1 MPNNLIVT
9 PANLEKY
16 ALKQDAASAKAAD
29 AAGATSG
36 LGGWCWAYH
45 GVISGV
51 SNGKITDTEKV
62 RSAACGKISAAAK
75 SLAEKLRAAK
85 LAYEGVDAQLGVDI
99 NKQMLDK

>member
-1 MPNNLIVT
+1 MAKNLVVV
-9 PANLEKY
+9 PGKLEDY
-16 ALKQDAASAKAAD
+16 AKKQDLASGKAAE

-36 LGGWCWAYH
+36 LGGWCWAYQ

-62 RSAACGKISAAAK
+62 RSAAGGKISAAAK

-85 LAYEGVDAQLGVDI
+85 LAYEGVDTQMGADI
-99 NKQMLDK
+99 NKQMIDK